1 MSPESTYTVLNSR
14 SIQNGQFYTI
24 LFFSSFLRPFCIV
37 FHQDAS
43 LSHSTLPRMGSSK
56 NLSGGRH
63 LFFRPRF
70 FRSHI
75 FGLQIFWSQIFLVP
89 YFWAPDFL
97 GSRFFRSHI
106 FYVHFLA
113 PVLLCLC
120 LSAQSGEERG
130 CDLRC
135 VFL

>member
-43 LSHSTLPRMGSSK
+43 LSHSTLPMGSSK

-63 LFFRPRF
+63 LGILSSQTFFGRILLGSRF
-70 FRSHI
+70 FGPICSRPI
-75 FGLQIFWSQIFLVP
+75 FSMSIFWAPVVLCLCFWSQIFHVQ
-89 YFWAPDFL
+89 F
-97 GSRFFRSHI
+97 
-106 FYVHFLA
+106 
-113 PVLLCLC
+113 

-130 CDLRC
+130 CDLKC